1 MDSMRPPRYVKLS
14 AREVYDSDL
23 PDALFRTLAQIRGLA
38 YRFGGKRTPPLTVD
52 DLIAV
57 RGRSR
62 AAVYKHLAELRR
74 RGIIRTEPA
83 DVTSTF
89 VVYLLRRKKRRDD
102 RRHKAARAAGE
113 ATLPGPRDDGSAGPA
128 AAHHAATFP
137 RRWESGAASPALERE
152 DAPQATT
159 GGLPQGMQSL
169 PQPGPSGRVGA
180 PGARPAGAQHG
191 AKRRRAG
198 PAPSPGPPPP
208 PPPNANETE
217 CHLKN
222 ETPGFKNE
230 TRQHVVVVIKDHESN
245 QEKDLKQQHERALC
259 KNESDFDALLQDLA
273 GVLAECGMRPAEAQR
288 RARRLLEECGVDVCV
303 RQRQAFERRCELA
316 RASRRGL
323 TNPVGLLLASIRGDW
338 SLPAAAAEPK
348 TARWYT
354 DEEFEAFFE
363 H

>member
-1 MDSMRPPRYVKLS
+1 MCYDTSMDSTLPPRYVKLS

-52 DLIAV
+52 DLIAM

-83 DVTSTF
+83 DVTRTF
-89 VVYLLRRKKRRDD
+89 VVYLLRRKKRRGD
-102 RRHKAARAAGE
+102 RQHTAAQAAGE

-137 RRWESGAASPALERE
+137 RRWESGAASPAFERE
-152 DAPQATT
+152 DAPQAPT
-159 GGLPQGMQSL
+159 GGLL
-169 PQPGPSGRVGA
+169 QPGPSGCVGA

-198 PAPSPGPPPP
+198 PAPSPGPPPLP
-208 PPPNANETE
+208 PPHANGTAR
-217 CHLKN
+217 HLKN

-230 TRQHVVVVIKDHESN
+230 TRQHVVVIKDHESN
-245 QEKDLKQQHERALC
+245 QEKDLKQQHERAFC

-273 GVLAECGMRPAEAQR
+273 GVLAEGGMRPAEARR
-288 RARRLLEECGVDVCV
+288 RARRLLEECGVDVCA

-323 TNPVGLLLASIRGDW
+323 SNPVGLLLASIRGDW
-338 SLPAAAAEPK
+338 SLPAAQAERK
-348 TARWYT
+348 TAHWYT